1 MVKITVDESDKY
13 EEVEIHIKCKQVD
26 GYLAQVIAMI
36 KGQEEKI
43 IGYYQGITQLIE
55 PVEVYY
61 FESVD
66 KKTFAYTKQEVYEV
80 SLRLYE
86 LEERYKVQGFF
97 RASKSSIINTNKIKQ
112 IIPRIN
118 GRIEVVVEN
127 GEKLIV
133 SRQYVKNLKEILG
146 L

>member
-1 MVKITVDESDKY
+1 MRIVIEESPDY
-13 EEVEIHIKCKQVD
+13 EEAEIIIKCKQVD
-26 GYLAQVIAMI
+26 SHLEELITI
-36 KGQEEKI
+36 LKGQGEKI
-43 IGYYQGITQLIE
+43 IGYYQGTTQLIE
-55 PVEVYY
+55 PIEAYY

-66 KKTFAYTKQEVYEV
+66 KKTFAYTKGEVYEV
-80 SLRLYE
+80 ALRLYE
-86 LEERYKVQGFF
+86 IEEKYRVQGFF

-118 GRIEVVVEN
+118 GRIEVVLEN